1 MGMKQRIGLAQA
13 LIHKPK
19 LLVLDE
25 PTNGLD
31 PNGIH
36 EFSILLC
43 KKGKKSFSN

>member
-31 PNGIH
+31 PQGIH
-36 EFSILLC
+36 EFKRNYKRVS
-43 KKGKKSFSN
+43 